1 MGGGG
6 GHFENAVSRIKHTT
20 CRAYFTFALTSV
32 SFYVQLT
39 GHPVGFTDPVIY
51 Y

>member
-1 MGGGG
+1 MGCGG
-6 GHFENAVSRIKHTT
+6 GHFENAVSQIKHTM

-39 GHPVGFTDPVIY
+39 DHLVGFTDPVIY